1 MSDSKSETDP
11 DGSFR
16 VVDRR
21 RFDGEGAERSTTST
35 EVFTERPPAPGEEAS
50 AAAPPTEA
58 ATAAPESRA
67 EAPPTEAATAAP
79 PTEAATAA
87 PESRAEAP
95 PAQFGEAQGEPRDV
109 PPGVG
114 ETVPTF
120 SSLILSL
127 STQALLSLGEIS
139 EAAEAPP
146 HIDLVA
152 GRQLIDLLGILQG
165 KTQGNLDA
173 SEAELLER
181 ILYDL
186 RLRFVEISRQQKP
199 SPKN

>member
-1 MSDSKSETDP
+1 MSDSKSETDS

-35 EVFTERPPAPGEEAS
+35 KVFAERPPAPGEEAS
-50 AAAPPTEA
+50 A
-58 ATAAPESRA
+58 
-67 EAPPTEAATAAP
+67 EAPPTEAATV
-79 PTEAATAA
+79 A

-127 STQALLSLGEIS
+127 STQALLSLGEIA
-139 EAAEAPP
+139 EAADAPP

-152 GRQLIDLLGILQG
+152 GRQLIDLLGVLQG

-186 RLRFVEISRQQKP
+186 RLRFVQISRQQTP
-199 SPKN
+199 SPQN

>member
-67 EAPPTEAATAAP
+67 EAP

-186 RLRFVEISRQQKP
+186 RLRFVEISRQQKQ

>member
-1 MSDSKSETDP
+1 MSDSKSETDS

-35 EVFTERPPAPGEEAS
+35 KVFAERPPAPGEEAS
-50 AAAPPTEA
+50 AEAPPTEA

-67 EAPPTEAATAAP
+67 EAPPTEAATV
-79 PTEAATAA
+79 A

-127 STQALLSLGEIS
+127 STQALLSLGEIA
-139 EAAEAPP
+139 EAADAPP

-152 GRQLIDLLGILQG
+152 GRQLIDLLGVLQG

-186 RLRFVEISRQQKP
+186 RLRFVQISRQQTP
-199 SPKN
+199 SPQN